1 MKCLKKKILG
11 ICCVLFFFAAAMLVL
26 THTAQN
32 GVSTTEVLPQINP
45 DPVYVECEKGKE
57 LKVAI
62 IPEKDFQIS
71 GFRILIVNV
80 SEESQGTIRMA
91 LTDKDSNI
99 LMNQTIPAETISPGK
114 WEMISGNV
122 SFTAGEE
129 YSLSILADGSE
140 PYFMQVPKGWEKN

>member
-62 IPEKDFQIS
+62 IPEMQMVFKRQWKCVK
-71 GFRILIVNV
+71 LPANNV
-80 SEESQGTIRMA
+80 A
-91 LTDKDSNI
+91 
-99 LMNQTIPAETISPGK
+99 
-114 WEMISGNV
+114 
-122 SFTAGEE
+122 
-129 YSLSILADGSE
+129 
-140 PYFMQVPKGWEKN
+140 